1 MAPGG
6 RVQHRQRFEA
16 ALALAEQAGAFRC
29 VAKTRLKVADHALMA
44 GDVDDAIAV
53 GRFVIVE
60 LRRLGQPAALGWALN
75 NLCAACL
82 TQGDDEAARGL
93 AAQAMP
99 LVWTHGW
106 GVDPANHIALIA
118 TRPGNHTAAA
128 MLLGY
133 PHATYAANQD
143 APLPN
148 EVRLAEQAAR
158 SLLTA
163 LGGTQAGGLPSSA
176 SRAVA

>member
-53 GRFVIVE
+53 GRFVIEE

-75 NLCAACL
+75 NLCAGLGRA
-82 TQGDDEAARGL
+82 GDA
-93 AAQAMP
+93 
-99 LVWTHGW
+99 T
-106 GVDPANHIALIA
+106 GVDPRLGRGPGKSHRVDCDA
-118 TRPGNHTAAA
+118 TG
-128 MLLGY
+128 
-133 PHATYAANQD
+133 
-143 APLPN
+143 
-148 EVRLAEQAAR
+148 
-158 SLLTA
+158 
-163 LGGTQAGGLPSSA
+163 
-176 SRAVA
+176 